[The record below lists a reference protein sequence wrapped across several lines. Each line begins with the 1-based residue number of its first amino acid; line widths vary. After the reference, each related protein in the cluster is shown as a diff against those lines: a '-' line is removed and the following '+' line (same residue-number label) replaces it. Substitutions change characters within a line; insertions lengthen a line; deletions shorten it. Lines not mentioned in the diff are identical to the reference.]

1 MRHSDVFLDR
11 ERVARSSRSHAPEQ
25 WRLLRLRIARA
36 AKRPASK
43 AVLLAV
49 DILKSEAGK
58 FAEQDEEVAAT
69 RLRAARLPR
78 RNRGLR
84 NLEALRKF
92 GLGQPRINAH
102 RPDVVADRIVRRIA
116 HAHLPLPQQ
125 CYQTCIFPRLTRPC
139 YPLNL
144 IAPNPR
150 EGRQREKLAH
160 ARTRDIRANGTAMCG
175 RYRFADIGIRPSG
188 APPWHAHLKRARSP
202 RLRDGLCRPS
212 PHRRRVRVPSRITAR
227 QQPAG
232 AKPSHA
238 PTQPSLVGA
247 KLSHQSA
254 RAPRSQAS
262 KPTPRQARRPAP
274 EPSNRRAH
282 RNKFVTFYR
291 GWHLRGGFQ
300 LRIRHPTRKIFT
312 CAETDT
318 IEPARIEES
327 RCPRDARSRSRD
339 ARQAWARR
347 ERQRERILLK
357 AARPA
362 RHAVFPSIAF

>member
-1 MRHSDVFLDR
+1 MKN
-11 ERVARSSRSHAPEQ
+11 
-25 WRLLRLRIARA
+25 W
-36 AKRPASK
+36 
-43 AVLLAV
+43 
-49 DILKSEAGK
+49 
-58 FAEQDEEVAAT
+58 
-69 RLRAARLPR
+69 
-78 RNRGLR
+78 
-84 NLEALRKF
+84 
-92 GLGQPRINAH
+92 
-102 RPDVVADRIVRRIA
+102 
-116 HAHLPLPQQ
+116 
-125 CYQTCIFPRLTRPC
+125 LTR
-139 YPLNL
+139 
-144 IAPNPR
+144 AR
-150 EGRQREKLAH
+150 EISGP
-160 ARTRDIRANGTAMCG
+160 NGTAMCG

-291 GWHLRGGFQ
+291 SGHLRSGFQ
-300 LRIRHPTRKIFT
+300 LRLRHPARKLL
-312 CAETDT
+312 
-318 IEPARIEES
+318 PARKLTRPSQRAS
-327 RCPRDARSRSRD
+327 RRTRFPTCEASMRAGCSSRSLGPETASYEVRRPRDARSRSRG
-339 ARQAWARR
+339 ARQA
-347 ERQRERILLK
+347 
-357 AARPA
+357 
-362 RHAVFPSIAF
+362 

>member
-1 MRHSDVFLDR
+1 MYINLKLRIPADESLFLFFLDR
-11 ERVARSSRSHAPEQ
+11 ERVARSARRHAPEQ
-25 WRLLRLRIARA
+25 RCLLRLRLARA

-84 NLEALRKF
+84 NLEALRKL

-144 IAPNPR
+144 IAPNSR
-150 EGRQREKLAH
+150 EGRRREKLAH
-160 ARTRDIRANGTAMCG
+160 ARTRDIGANGTAMCG
-175 RYRFADIGIRPSG
+175 RYRFADIGIRPGG

-212 PHRRRVRVPSRITAR
+212 PHRRRVRVPSRIAAR
-227 QQPAG
+227 QQPAGAKHALEALRSHDAKLIG

-238 PTQPSLVGA
+238 PTQSLTRRRQIIPPVSAHTSKPSLQA
-247 KLSHQSA
+247 HAPTNEAPRNRAIQSA
-254 RAPRSQAS
+254 RPPKQIRNLLSRRTSSDAFANLSGRDCSTGERAS
-262 KPTPRQARRPAP
+262 
-274 EPSNRRAH
+274 
-282 RNKFVTFYR
+282 
-291 GWHLRGGFQ
+291 L
-300 LRIRHPTRKIFT
+300 
-312 CAETDT
+312 
-318 IEPARIEES
+318 
-327 RCPRDARSRSRD
+327 
-339 ARQAWARR
+339 
-347 ERQRERILLK
+347 
-357 AARPA
+357 
-362 RHAVFPSIAF
+362 

>member
-1 MRHSDVFLDR
+1 MVYINLKLRIPADESLFLFFLDR
-11 ERVARSSRSHAPEQ
+11 ERVARSARRHAPEQ
-25 WRLLRLRIARA
+25 RCLLRLRIARA

-84 NLEALRKF
+84 NLEALRKL

-144 IAPNPR
+144 IAPNSR
-150 EGRQREKLAH
+150 EGRRREKLAH
-160 ARTRDIRANGTAMCG
+160 ARTRDIGANGTAMCG
-175 RYRFADIGIRPSG
+175 RYRFADIGIRPGG

-212 PHRRRVRVPSRITAR
+212 PHRRRVRVPSRIAAR

-232 AKPSHA
+232 AKHALEALRSHDA
-238 PTQPSLVGA
+238 KLIGA

-254 RAPRSQAS
+254 RTPKQIRNLLSRRISSKRFPATITASSSQA
-262 KPTPRQARRPAP
+262 
-274 EPSNRRAH
+274 
-282 RNKFVTFYR
+282 
-291 GWHLRGGFQ
+291 
-300 LRIRHPTRKIFT
+300 FT

-318 IEPARIEES
+318 IEPACIGRAG
-327 RCPRDARSRSRD
+327 ARATR
-339 ARQAWARR
+339 ATAGAHPA
-347 ERQRERILLK
+347 K
-357 AARPA
+357 AAHPA
-362 RHAVFPSIAF
+362 QHAVFPSIAF